1 MFIAGSVGRSKV
13 GSTKI
18 NRKKPAKHVGRTV
31 KLLPKK
37 PGIKLHYGRENRAED
52 ARGREVL
59 CSGWKVTM
67 PGFRRVVASWN

>member
-1 MFIAGSVGRSKV
+1 
-13 GSTKI
+13 
-18 NRKKPAKHVGRTV
+18 VGRTV